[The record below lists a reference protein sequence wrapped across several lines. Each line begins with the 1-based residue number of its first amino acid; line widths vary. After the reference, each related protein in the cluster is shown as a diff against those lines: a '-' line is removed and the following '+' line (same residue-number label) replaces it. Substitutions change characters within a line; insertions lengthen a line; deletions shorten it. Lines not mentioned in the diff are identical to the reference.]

1 MFCASIFLAYEVER
15 KDFPYA
21 KFLLQNTD
29 NMWNNRWCADKT
41 LFCDLHFINFIYKCL
56 CCACTYAGSYRIE
69 QNRIGFYCHC
79 LCTAKLW
86 INYYKLLQ
94 VSCKQVNV
102 VVYLVIN
109 VSYTALQ

>member
-29 NMWNNRWCADKT
+29 NMWTIDGVLTKH
-41 LFCDLHFINFIYKCL
+41 FFVIYIFINFIYKCL

-94 VSCKQVNV
+94 VSCKQVKV

>member
-1 MFCASIFLAYEVER
+1 MQSFYYKTPITCGTIDGVLTKHFFVIYI
-15 KDFPYA
+15 
-21 KFLLQNTD
+21 LL
-29 NMWNNRWCADKT
+29 
-41 LFCDLHFINFIYKCL
+41 IFIYKCL

-94 VSCKQVNV
+94 VSCKQVKV